1 MQRDFIMILS
11 YHSMFKVHNT
21 ENSHQRPIN
30 YVILIVKYR
39 RFDDLRFLSLFSI
52 FYNDRE
58 MLLQIL
64 TNYLNASWETRYI
77 LDMWHRCVKRS
88 RFVFFFFSRFPFCTV
103 GSSRWGSRERKE
115 PSINHISLLYTH
127 GRVWLPTSHN
137 QCVALEWLLVRN
149 ESNAFRMPREYRRLD
164 QPLPPLHSFHSL
176 SLNTIR
182 VKRCRCSIP

>member
-1 MQRDFIMILS
+1 
-11 YHSMFKVHNT
+11 
-21 ENSHQRPIN
+21 
-30 YVILIVKYR
+30 
-39 RFDDLRFLSLFSI
+39 
-52 FYNDRE
+52 

-88 RFVFFFFSRFPFCTV
+88 RFVFFFSFPGFLFARLDPRDGDLGKGKSHRST
-103 GSSRWGSRERKE
+103 
-115 PSINHISLLYTH
+115 ISLSCTH

-164 QPLPPLHSFHSL
+164 QPLPPSILSTLFPWTRSEL
-176 SLNTIR
+176 NVVDARYLRFVLKPRLSVNVERPGSSLND
-182 VKRCRCSIP
+182 